1 MKLLPTLTLFASLAL
16 GGAAYAQEPGAPPSQ
31 QKEQSDAQKVSVTG
45 CLTKGQGGG
54 YTVTDQKSGQQVPFN
69 GPAQLDK
76 YVSQTVRLTGTV
88 ETQGGEKVFKP
99 TGITSVSP
107 SCQAAE
113 KQ

>member
-1 MKLLPTLTLFASLAL
+1 MKLLPTVTLFASLVL
-16 GGAAYAQEPGAPPSQ
+16 GSAAYAQEPGAPPSQ
-31 QKEQSDAQKVSVTG
+31 QRQQSDAQKVSVTG
-45 CLTKGQGGG
+45 CLTKSGGG
-54 YTVTDQKSGQQVPFN
+54 YAVTDQKTGQQVPFN

-76 YVSQTVRLTGTV
+76 YVNQTVRLTGTV

-113 KQ
+113 K